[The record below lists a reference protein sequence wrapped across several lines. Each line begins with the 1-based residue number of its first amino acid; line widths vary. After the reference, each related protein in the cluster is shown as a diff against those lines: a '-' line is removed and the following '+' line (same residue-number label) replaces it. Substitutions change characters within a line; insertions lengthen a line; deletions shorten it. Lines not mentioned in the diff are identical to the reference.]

1 MILSNNDIQ
10 AEIERGGLG
19 FYPSVNPNLMSP
31 SSIDLRLGDTF
42 TVPRVPPAGVSIHI
56 DPMITSPEDALRK
69 YSDIVKV
76 GRGEKFALEPGAFVL
91 GYTLERVELSN
102 YLAARVE
109 GRSSIARWGISIHQ
123 TAPTVQA
130 GFSGQLRLEIAN
142 LGPYT
147 ILLEPGM
154 PFCQLIVERLSSPAS
169 SARES
174 RWHGQGS
181 GRPAG

>member
-1 MILSNNDIQ
+1 MILSNDDIRM
-10 AEIERGGLG
+10 EINRGGLK
-19 FYPSVNPNLMSP
+19 FEPNVDLGQMSP

-42 TVPRVPPAGVSIHI
+42 TVPRTPRLGVSVVI
-56 DPMITSPEDALRK
+56 DPLITSPEDALRD

-76 GRGEKFALEPGAFVL
+76 GQGEKFALEPGAFVL
-91 GYTLERVELSN
+91 GYTFERVELSN
-102 YLAARVE
+102 YLAARIE
-109 GRSSIARWGISIHQ
+109 GRSSIARWGISVHQ

-154 PFCQLIVERLSSPAS
+154 PFCQLIVERLSSPAA

-174 RWHGQGS
+174 RWQGQGS
-181 GRPAG
+181 R

>member
-1 MILSNNDIQ
+1 MILSNDDIQ
-10 AEIERGGLG
+10 AEISRGGLKFEPDIDLG
-19 FYPSVNPNLMSP
+19 QMSP
-31 SSIDLRLGDTF
+31 SSVDLRLGDTF
-42 TVPRVPPAGVSIHI
+42 TVPRAPLAGVSIHI
-56 DPMITSPEDALRK
+56 DPLITSPEDALRK
-69 YSDIVKV
+69 YADIVKV
-76 GRGEKFALEPGAFVL
+76 RRGQKFALKPGAFVL

-109 GRSSIARWGISIHQ
+109 GRSSIARWGISVHQ
-123 TAPTVQA
+123 TAPTVHA

-154 PFCQLIVERLSSPAS
+154 PFCQLIVERLSSPSS

-174 RWHGQGS
+174 QWQGQGS
-181 GRPAG
+181 Q

>member
-1 MILSNNDIQ
+1 MIRSNNDIRSEMSQ
-10 AEIERGGLG
+10 GGLKFEPNIDLG
-19 FYPSVNPNLMSP
+19 QTASSSV
-31 SSIDLRLGDTF
+31 DLRLGDTF
-42 TVPRVPPAGVSIHI
+42 TVPRALRQGVSVSI
-56 DPMITSPEDALRK
+56 DPLMTSPEDAIRD

-76 GRGEKFALEPGAFVL
+76 GQGRKFPLEPGAFVL

-102 YLAARVE
+102 YLAARIE
-109 GRSSIARWGISIHQ
+109 GRSSLARLGISVHQ

-130 GFSGQLRLEIAN
+130 GFSGRLRLEIAN

-174 RWHGQGS
+174 RWQGQGIQ
-181 GRPAG
+181 

>member
-1 MILSNNDIQ
+1 MILSDSDIRM
-10 AEIERGGLG
+10 EINRGGLKFKPNIDLG
-19 FYPSVNPNLMSP
+19 QTASSSSV
-31 SSIDLRLGDTF
+31 DLRLGDTF
-42 TVPRVPPAGVSIHI
+42 TVPRPPRLGVSIAI
-56 DPMITSPEDALRK
+56 DPLMTSPEDALRD

-76 GRGEKFALEPGAFVL
+76 GRGEKFNLEPGAFVL
-91 GYTLERVELSN
+91 SYTLERVELSN

-109 GRSSIARWGISIHQ
+109 GRSSLARLGVSVHQ
-123 TAPTVQA
+123 TAPTVHA

-154 PFCQLIVERLSSPAS
+154 PFCQLIVERLSSPSS

-174 RWHGQGS
+174 RWQGQGS
-181 GRPAG
+181 R